1 MTPDFFIS
9 VYNKLFETFGP
20 QHWWPGDSS
29 LEISLGAI
37 LTQNTNWTNVE
48 KAIANLKREKV
59 LSPDAILNLP
69 DHELERLIRPAGFY
83 RQKAKRLK
91 TFLTFLQKNYMG
103 NFTNTAP
110 VPTQTLRTQLLAING
125 IGPETADSILLYAM
139 ERPMFV
145 IDAYTRR
152 FLSRHNMINEKASYD
167 HIQTLFHQNL
177 PFDSTLFNEYH
188 ALIVKLGK
196 IFCKT
201 KPVCQNCPLLHFQ
214 TKLSV
219 MRIELSK

>member
-1 MTPDFFIS
+1 
-9 VYNKLFETFGP
+9 
-20 QHWWPGDSS
+20 

-110 VPTQTLRTQLLAING
+110 VPTQILRDQLLAING

-139 ERPMFV
+139 ERHVFV
-145 IDAYTRR
+145 VDAYTRR